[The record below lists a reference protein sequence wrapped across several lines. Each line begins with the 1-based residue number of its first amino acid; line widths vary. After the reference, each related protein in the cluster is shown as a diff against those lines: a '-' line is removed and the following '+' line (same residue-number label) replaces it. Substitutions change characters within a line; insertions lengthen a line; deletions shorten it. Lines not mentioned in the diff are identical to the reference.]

1 YNSIKY
7 SILHFGGSSIMTISI
22 ALISIC
28 VCVVAAAFF
37 VRKKSGRFFSLFAVL
52 VLTGCSIFGS
62 HAAQI
67 AVESTQKP
75 PTPTATETTI
85 PTSTP
90 EPTATIYVTPTL
102 DFLGYF
108 TDTYDNNIYGWY
120 IDRYISLSNGYIE
133 LDPPNNSPWD
143 TSCDYCLVTP
153 ENNYFEVDMTWRSYE
168 QYYAAGILLDYQG
181 CTTTELAFILFQ
193 DSQDYEVAQAVYDEN
208 GDFQN
213 WRYYFDWIYP
223 IQSVSAGSFDTNT
236 LGAEYEFLPGSLYIT
251 LYANGNYVN
260 RFQVYDYNGS
270 EVCNVGMTADDTTQF
285 DNFRVGQRE

>member
-1 YNSIKY
+1 M
-7 SILHFGGSSIMTISI
+7 ILTITILTICLLTLAFVLWKGKKFGKLLTI
-22 ALISIC
+22 C
-28 VCVVAAAFF
+28 
-37 VRKKSGRFFSLFAVL
+37 AVL
-52 VLTGCSIFGS
+52 MLTGCSIFTNR
-62 HAAQI
+62 ADTV
-67 AVESTQKP
+67 AVADSQKP
-75 PTPTATETTI
+75 PTSTPTETGT
-85 PTSTP
+85 PTQTR
-90 EPTATIYVTPTL
+90 EPTATFTPTL
-102 DFLGYF
+102 EFLGYF

-133 LDPPNNSPWD
+133 LDPPNSSPWD
-143 TSCDYCLVTP
+143 TSCDYCLITP
-153 ENNYFEVDMTWRSYE
+153 ENNYVEVDMTWRSYE
-168 QYYAAGILLDYQG
+168 QYYAAGLLLDYQG

-193 DSQDYEVAQAVYDEN
+193 DTQDYEVAQAVYDEN

-223 IQSVSAGSFDTNT
+223 IQSVAAGSFDTNT

-270 EVCNVGMTADDTTQF
+270 EVCVVGMTADDTTQF